1 MTQGTRLMNH
11 KIRLPMLKTSL
22 IKVKLQIYV
31 NTCLL
36 FNVTQK
42 RMNYDGSLPKKGME
56 YWTEEQKS
64 IQEMFRLVLVFD
76 MCICQS

>member
-11 KIRLPMLKTSL
+11 KIGLPMLKTLL

-31 NTCLL
+31 NTCLM

-42 RMNYDGSLPKKGME
+42 RMNYDGSLPKKGNG
-56 YWTEEQKS
+56 
-64 IQEMFRLVLVFD
+64 VLDCGAKIYTGNVQTGSY
-76 MCICQS
+76 I